1 MSAPNGW
8 SWHKLR
14 QQGFLTIAIVL
25 GSATLVGMLLPNMSL
40 RQALVLIAILALLLG
55 WVP

>member
-1 MSAPNGW
+1 MK
-8 SWHKLR
+8 WHHLR

-25 GSATLVGMLLPNMSL
+25 AAGVLVDMMLPVLDL
-40 RQALVLIAILALLLG
+40 REALLIIALVALLLG